1 MGRIKRPTKVQKGQ
15 KNYLTNERYQDYAEN
30 QFKTIYD
37 FLDSYAGDVLFDDPD
52 NTAETINLST
62 SLSTYDSLEIWYR
75 VDRGVD
81 NDTYV
86 LRGSQKLQKPVD
98 SYFNIHVLFRITNTR
113 VVGAVSLYK
122 VNEKSINL
130 ISGAGYEF
138 TNGNYPINNTINSGF
153 ITRIIGRKEK

>member
-37 FLDSYAGDVLFDDPD
+37 FLDAYAGDVLFDNPD
-52 NTAETINLST
+52 NTAETINIST

-75 VDRGVD
+75 IDREVDDDVYVIRGCE
-81 NDTYV
+81 
-86 LRGSQKLQKPVD
+86 KLQKPVN
-98 SYFNIHVLFRITNTR
+98 SHFNIQCLFRVSTTR

-122 VNEKSINL
+122 VNEKSISL
-130 ISGAGYEF
+130 VAGAGWEF
-138 TNGNYPINNTINSGF
+138 TTTRAPINNTINSAF

>member
-1 MGRIKRPTKVQKGQ
+1 MKKLIRPKKVQKGQ
-15 KNYLTNERYQDYAEN
+15 RNYVTNEQFQDYAEQN
-30 QFKTIYD
+30 FKNIYNY
-37 FLDSYAGDVLFDDPD
+37 LEEDVLFDDPE
-52 NTAETINLST
+52 NLAETLNLPVNLSA
-62 SLSTYDSLEIWYR
+62 YDSLEIWYR

-86 LRGSQKLQKPVD
+86 IRGSQKLQKPVD

-138 TNGNYPINNTINSGF
+138 TGGNYPINNTVNSGF
-153 ITRIIGRKEK
+153 ITRIVGRKGE